1 MKKTKEIAGTAP
13 QVKTSKLSQL
23 KQTDGRDDFAKESVK
38 TDSRFEDG
46 QTRPK
51 TLAQFFGETIAGRY
65 KTTNEEEYTNY
76 LKTLNKSDLYE
87 HAIKCNL
94 APKDDRQR
102 LMVAL
107 IREFKRTVASYK
119 PLPVLKQH
127 DKDNKKITPETM
139 RILAQGR

>member
-1 MKKTKEIAGTAP
+1 MKKSKEIVATP
-13 QVKTSKLSQL
+13 QSKTNKLSQL
-23 KQTDGRDDFAKESVK
+23 KQTDGRDDSPEVNSV
-38 TDSRFEDG
+38 DNRFEPG

-65 KTTNEEEYTNY
+65 KTTNEEEYTNF

-102 LMVAL
+102 LVAAL

-127 DKDNKKITPETM
+127 DKDNKKITAETM